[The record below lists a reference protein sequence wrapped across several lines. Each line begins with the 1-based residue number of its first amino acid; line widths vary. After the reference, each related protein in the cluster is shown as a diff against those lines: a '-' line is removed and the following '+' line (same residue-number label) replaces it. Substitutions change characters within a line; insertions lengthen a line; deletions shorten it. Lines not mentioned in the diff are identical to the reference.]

1 VLVPLRAYA
10 DPTPADIDRDM
21 AAASQRLETVVEQY
35 NTAQENLRATQ
46 AQLSALDVELAPLA
60 AQLDGL
66 AQQVARI
73 ATSAYKTAGAGP
85 LSSLLSAGSPATF
98 LDQLTMLDHISRE
111 QARDLAALKQARAR
125 YDSRHAELIELAGHQ
140 NEQQAQL
147 ATTKATIEAELASL
161 QQLRAKSAA
170 TRVARSAPRDT
181 YVPAYSGGAS
191 GVAVNF
197 AYRQLGKEY
206 RWGGEGPDEYDCSG
220 LVLASWRAAGVSLP
234 HSSSMQWNAVH
245 HIGRDQLRPGD
256 LVFYYSDIHHVALY
270 IGDGRMIHAPQEGE
284 RVSIRGI
291 DYQSIY
297 GYGRV

>member
-1 VLVPLRAYA
+1 MFIVLTALAAVLVPFRAYA

-73 ATSAYKTAGAGP
+73 ATSAYKSAGAGP

-125 YDSRHAELIELAGHQ
+125 YD
-140 NEQQAQL
+140 
-147 ATTKATIEAELASL
+147 
-161 QQLRAKSAA
+161 
-170 TRVARSAPRDT
+170 
-181 YVPAYSGGAS
+181 
-191 GVAVNF
+191 
-197 AYRQLGKEY
+197 
-206 RWGGEGPDEYDCSG
+206 
-220 LVLASWRAAGVSLP
+220 
-234 HSSSMQWNAVH
+234 
-245 HIGRDQLRPGD
+245 
-256 LVFYYSDIHHVALY
+256 
-270 IGDGRMIHAPQEGE
+270 
-284 RVSIRGI
+284 
-291 DYQSIY
+291 
-297 GYGRV
+297 